1 MAVFLLW
8 SKRMDLTW
16 SVFVLTVL
24 AVHSMAVRWNLA
36 LASPDTVEQAYSS
49 TRELRGTTDNNTST
63 DNSGSNGGEERSAII
78 DSVYIHVR

>member
-49 TRELRGTTDNNTST
+49 TRGTVGNQVSCLVMCARHVCLCN
-63 DNSGSNGGEERSAII
+63 
-78 DSVYIHVR
+78 SVYWC